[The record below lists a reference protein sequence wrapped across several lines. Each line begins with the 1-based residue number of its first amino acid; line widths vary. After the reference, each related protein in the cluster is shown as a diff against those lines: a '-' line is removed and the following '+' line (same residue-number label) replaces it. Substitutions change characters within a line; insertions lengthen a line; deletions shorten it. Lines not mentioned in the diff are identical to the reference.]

1 MKQEEE
7 KLKKKYPNM
16 KAGVGGSALLS
27 KRLQKV
33 QVNQILRSNKLR
45 TFSFTEEFKRQCS

>member
-1 MKQEEE
+1 MKHEEE
-7 KLKKKYPNM
+7 KLKQKYPNM

-33 QVNQILRSNKLR
+33 GKYAESIGYPVDVSSLCTVYL
-45 TFSFTEEFKRQCS
+45 

>member
-1 MKQEEE
+1 MKHEEE
-7 KLKKKYPNM
+7 KLKQKYPNM

-33 QVNQILRSNKLR
+33 GKGLNVIMQKA
-45 TFSFTEEFKRQCS
+45 